1 MPRFRKSIHSQE
13 WRELTDWLVQKR
25 KHAELSQR
33 QLATR
38 IGVVHSLVG
47 KVEQGERR
55 LDPIE
60 LVLYC
65 NGMDADPCELLRI
78 VQSQMTI
85 DGT

>member
-1 MPRFRKSIHSQE
+1 MPRFRKSIYSPE

-25 KHAELSQR
+25 KQAALSQR
-33 QLATR
+33 QLAAR

-47 KVEQGERR
+47 KVEKGERR

-65 NGMDADPCELLRI
+65 GGMDADPCELLRL
-78 VQSQMTI
+78 VQRHTAV
-85 DGT
+85 DDT

>member
-1 MPRFRKSIHSQE
+1 MARFRKSIYSRE
-13 WRELTDWLVQKR
+13 WRLITDWLVQKR
-25 KHAELSQR
+25 KQAHLSQR
-33 QLATR
+33 QLAGN

-65 NGMDADPCELLRI
+65 RAMSADPCELTRLIQRN
-78 VQSQMTI
+78 V
-85 DGT
+85 